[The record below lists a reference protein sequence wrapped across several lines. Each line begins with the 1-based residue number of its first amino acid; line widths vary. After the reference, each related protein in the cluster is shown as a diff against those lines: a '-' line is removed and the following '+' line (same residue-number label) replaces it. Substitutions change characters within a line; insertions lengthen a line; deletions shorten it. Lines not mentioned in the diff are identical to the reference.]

1 MGFLVSLIVTAFGFV
16 LALAVH
22 PAHPGSVNV
31 NTIGWILV
39 VFGLIG
45 FFADLLLWSS
55 WGPGYLRRTYVDDGT
70 GYGPGYGAYPARRG
84 FGRRRVIEEEEGGR
98 RGPGY

>member
-1 MGFLVSLIVTAFGFV
+1 MGFVVSIILIAVGFV

-22 PAHPGSVNV
+22 PTNPHPVDV
-31 NTIGWILV
+31 NTVGWILV
-39 VFGLIG
+39 VVG
-45 FFADLLLWSS
+45 FLGFLADLVLWSS
-55 WGPGYLRRTYVDDGT
+55 WGPGYMRRTYVDDGT

-98 RGPGY
+98 RGQGY